1 MHEGVSD
8 VIAERAQLASG
19 MTPVVTRMVVLSFA
33 AHALL
38 VATMLFAPSFWTG
51 AKAEKALPMMIS
63 LGGAEGPDSGG
74 MNTISNRAIQRVAEP
89 EAKPERPTP
98 PAANA
103 PEMVAPEPLAK
114 PAPKTPPKP
123 IEKPRET
130 ASSRKPTSG
139 KEVAAGSGKVETPG
153 APQVPFGGLT
163 TGGGGTGGARTD
175 VANFCC
181 PTYLSAVVSQIKRNW
196 SEQPGLRGQNTIKFV
211 VRRDGTITGVEVEQ
225 SGGQLLDIAS
235 MRALQVTKQV
245 SELPAEFTPN
255 TLTIYLIFEY
265 SR

>member
-8 VIAERAQLASG
+8 VIAERAQLAAG
-19 MTPVVTRMVVLSFA
+19 MTPAVTRMVVLSFA
-33 AHALL
+33 AHAVL
-38 VATMLFAPSFWTG
+38 VAALLFAPEFWTG
-51 AKAEKALPMMIS
+51 ATAEKATPMMIS

-74 MNTISNRAIQRVAEP
+74 MNTISNRAVQRVAEP
-89 EAKPERPTP
+89 DAKPERPTP
-98 PAANA
+98 PAAKA

-114 PAPKTPPKP
+114 PASTAPAKV
-123 IEKPRET
+123 EKPRET
-130 ASSRKPTSG
+130 ASARKPTSG
-139 KEVAAGSGKVETPG
+139 KEVAPGSGKVETPG

-175 VANFCC
+175 VQNFCC
-181 PTYLSAVVSQIKRNW
+181 PAYLTSIVSQIKRNW
-196 SEQPGLRGQNTIKFV
+196 NNRQQLSGQNTVKFV
-211 VRRDGTITGVEVEQ
+211 VRRDGTIEGIEIDQ

-245 SELPAEFTPN
+245 SELPREFTSN
-255 TLTIYLIFEY
+255 QLTIYLIFEY